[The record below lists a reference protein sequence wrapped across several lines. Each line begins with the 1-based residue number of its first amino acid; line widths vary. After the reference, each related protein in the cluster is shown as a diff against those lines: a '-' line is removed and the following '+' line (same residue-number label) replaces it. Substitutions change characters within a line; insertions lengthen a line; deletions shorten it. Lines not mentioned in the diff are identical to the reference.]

1 MTKRQALLDLCAYV
15 EAGTHREMLDAVGF
29 LLESYGELENMVKG
43 WRTFSPAFLRDFPI
57 STLYDIHDLE
67 NKQDDISLLRYLRG
81 LLEKETG
88 EGITQDDEQPSDCL
102 HADRAI

>member
-29 LLESYGELENMVKG
+29 LLEAYGELENAEKG
-43 WRTFSPAFLRDFPI
+43 WRLCSPSFLQDFPV
-57 STLYDIHDLE
+57 SVLYEIYDLE
-67 NKQDDISLLRYLRG
+67 ISQDDIRLIRYLRA

-88 EGITQDDEQPSDCL
+88 RGTTKHDERSSDCL
-102 HADRAI
+102 YANRAH